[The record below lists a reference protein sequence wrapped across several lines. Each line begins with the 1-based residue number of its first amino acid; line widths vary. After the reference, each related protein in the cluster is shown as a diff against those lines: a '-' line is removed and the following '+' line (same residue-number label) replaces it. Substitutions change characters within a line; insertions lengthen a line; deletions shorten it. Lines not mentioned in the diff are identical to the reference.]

1 MAKTIIIT
9 FCLSMNL
16 YFFTFTWV
24 KKLYFYQIFFKQV
37 PLLLLKYRKCILLPP
52 PKLHSG
58 LLFEELL
65 EKWSC
70 QASSNSQHEWTS
82 EQPDFSFSR
91 WRGGDATRGPAGR
104 SQSAGGLCEPLGSLA
119 FQSCGT
125 IPSQSH
131 RLKMELGGLAP
142 ATPTSTRQ
150 ICDVW
155 VISPW
160 GVIKYSEGVLWC
172 VLDGDGTA
180 PHTTCTLQGWTMSF
194 N

>member
-9 FCLSMNL
+9 FCLSTN
-16 YFFTFTWV
+16 
-24 KKLYFYQIFFKQV
+24 LYFYQIFFLTSTPPFTWVQNV
-37 PLLLLKYRKCILLPP
+37 NTFVPP

-58 LLFEELL
+58 LLLEELS

-82 EQPDFSFSR
+82 EQPDFSR

-131 RLKMELGGLAP
+131 RLKMELGGFG
-142 ATPTSTRQ
+142 TSHPNVNTSDMWRLSHFPLGSNE
-150 ICDVW
+150 VF
-155 VISPW
+155 W
-160 GVIKYSEGVLWC
+160 GSTLMCAGRWWYSSL
-172 VLDGDGTA
+172 
-180 PHTTCTLQGWTMSF
+180 H
-194 N
+194 